1 MSTFVLKRE
10 YALAMPSS
18 YVDIDR
24 DEMEYVDGGA
34 YYSKRDCQIV
44 FGALAINPATYI
56 GGAMS
61 YTLATLFIKKVS
73 AMFGGLAGWGV
84 GLILSYAGSQIITFG
99 TVLARGALNR
109 GVDVSWNWNFFKDS
123 IGISYSVR

>member
-34 YYSKRDCQIV
+34 LSGWQKAAIC
-44 FGALAINPATYI
+44 GAIAVVGVAVLTAAAFTGGAAVIAGVGAVLKAGPCVALLHAGVTTTQMLGYI
-56 GGAMS
+56 GVCIGLSSVLMNK
-61 YTLATLFIKKVS
+61 LIKQF
-73 AMFGGLAGWGV
+73 A
-84 GLILSYAGSQIITFG
+84 
-99 TVLARGALNR
+99 
-109 GVDVSWNWNFFKDS
+109 
-123 IGISYSVR
+123 